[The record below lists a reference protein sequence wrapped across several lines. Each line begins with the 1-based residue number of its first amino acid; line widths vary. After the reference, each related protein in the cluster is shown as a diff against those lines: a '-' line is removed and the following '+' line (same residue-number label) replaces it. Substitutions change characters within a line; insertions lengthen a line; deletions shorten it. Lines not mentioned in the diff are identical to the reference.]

1 MTTLDLSGWLPNLLP
16 VLLKVAGTAQ
26 TARKYV
32 NFVGVTAVDDS
43 ANDQCTITVTQQS
56 IISAETTTV
65 TGTVNDHAMT
75 TAATVPITFLT
86 FANALGATLTGL
98 AGGAANRIVVISNTG
113 ANAVALNH
121 EDAASV
127 AANRF
132 VFPGAVNQ
140 GFNTDAAC
148 ILIYD
153 GGTSRWRMIGRTS

>member
-1 MTTLDLSGWLPNLLP
+1 MTLDLSGWLPNLLP
-16 VLLKVAGTAQ
+16 VLLKVAGTEQ
-26 TARKYV
+26 TARRYM

-43 ANDQCTITVTQQS
+43 ANDQCTITITQQS

-65 TGTVNDHAMT
+65 TGTVNDHAMS
-75 TAATVPITFLT
+75 TASTVPITFLRFT
-86 FANALGATLTGL
+86 NALGATLTSL
-98 AGGAANRIVVISNTG
+98 AGGVANRIVVLVNTG

-132 VFPGAVNQ
+132 VFPGATNQ